1 MRFTPLMTATALA
14 LTLGACGG
22 TTNTGLE
29 SVHQPVVSRTDYVI
43 EVDANGGSIGPQES
57 ARLVGWFDA
66 LKLGYGDRIAVDD
79 PAGGYGAHN
88 DVAAIAARYGLL
100 IDEQAPV
107 TAGGIAPGMVRVIVS
122 RKSASV
128 PGCPDWSRQ
137 SQPEYE
143 SATMSNFG
151 CATNANLAAM
161 VANPEDLIHGQE
173 GSATA
178 DAATSGKAIKSYRD
192 KALTGAGAVKSEST
206 RSGGQ

>member
-1 MRFTPLMTATALA
+1 MRLTPLMTATALA

-22 TTNTGLE
+22 TKNTGME

-43 EVDANGGSIGPQES
+43 DVDANGGSIGPQES

-79 PAGGYGAHN
+79 PAGSYGAHN
-88 DVAAIAARYGLL
+88 DVAGIAARYGLL
-100 IDEQAPV
+100 VDDQAPV

-122 RKSASV
+122 RKTASV
-128 PGCPDWSRQ
+128 PNCPDWSRQ

-143 SATMSNFG
+143 SSTMSNFG

-161 VANPEDLIHGQE
+161 VANPDDLIHGQE
-173 GSATA
+173 GSATS
-178 DAATSGKAIKSYRD
+178 DTATSGKAIKAYRD
-192 KALTGAGAVKSEST
+192 KAPTGSGAVKSEST